1 MDSFVSSSLETR
13 LEALLREKERQDA
26 QLAVADQ
33 RLASLGHTE
42 VLVPHEALAR
52 VAEACLVSLPTLTP
66 ALRG

>member
-42 VLVPHEALAR
+42 VLVPH
-52 VAEACLVSLPTLTP
+52 
-66 ALRG
+66 